1 MQNAWTYDVM
11 CPIYVDGALWG
22 SMDVGIYNY
31 TVDTIVS
38 KIRKVAAAVTIIMLI
53 ISGTLMILYCN
64 YEFNAMK
71 EIVKIC
77 NGMGK
82 GDFTVNIPQR
92 FLKRGDEVGNMAN
105 AMQHMKENLSRL
117 IAATDSHAAQLMLI
131 SEDLD
136 GSTKNTQEKA
146 ADIVDLS
153 EKAVADTEEQ
163 SELTRTNSDMTQKI
177 SGGMENIAQ
186 TAFPIMQR
194 YKRNDGRNA
203 AKSE

>member
-1 MQNAWTYDVM
+1 M
-11 CPIYVDGALWG
+11 GA
-22 SMDVGIYNY
+22 MDVGIYNY

-153 EKAVADTEEQ
+153 EKAVADIEEQ

-194 YKRNDGRNA
+194 YKR
-203 AKSE
+203 K

>member
-22 SMDVGIYNY
+22 AMDGGIYNY

-82 GDFTVNIPQR
+82 GDFTVNIPQS
-92 FLKRGDEVGNMAN
+92 F
-105 AMQHMKENLSRL
+105 
-117 IAATDSHAAQLMLI
+117 
-131 SEDLD
+131 
-136 GSTKNTQEKA
+136 
-146 ADIVDLS
+146 
-153 EKAVADTEEQ
+153 
-163 SELTRTNSDMTQKI
+163 
-177 SGGMENIAQ
+177 
-186 TAFPIMQR
+186 
-194 YKRNDGRNA
+194 
-203 AKSE
+203 